1 MKELADIALLVA
13 ALAGLCALVL
23 AGICLL
29 LVVQFLL
36 RLLNTPMT
44 WIQTAP
50 TSNSEDTDYKDH
62 RCETKPIKTNQSK
75 KEPIPAP
82 APAPAPTPAPAPAP
96 AHLCEHCGA
105 PLTEE
110 IVRGLAADEGSFNVY
125 VCAQCREETAIP
137 IAEN

>member
-62 RCETKPIKTNQSK
+62 RCETKPTKTNQSK
-75 KEPIPAP
+75 KEPV
-82 APAPAPTPAPAPAP
+82 PAPAP